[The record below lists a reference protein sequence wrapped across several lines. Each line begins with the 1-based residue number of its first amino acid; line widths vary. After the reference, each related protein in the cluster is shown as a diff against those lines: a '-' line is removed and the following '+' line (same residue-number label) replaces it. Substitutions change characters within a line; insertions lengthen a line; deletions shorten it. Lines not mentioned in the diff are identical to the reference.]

1 MAIKIDDRK
10 IFTCSTTPLPWP
22 KFLVT
27 RMLTR
32 DLFAVANL
40 LVLHLLCV
48 VINTCNLINM
58 IGIRAYRTRAVKIL

>member
-10 IFTCSTTPLPWP
+10 NFTCSTTPLPWP

-48 VINTCNLINM
+48 AYTCNLINM